1 MAAMLTRTLTTV
13 GLLLLIAGL
22 LPAADVTG
30 TWKGSFD
37 YNGTA
42 VPVTVDMK
50 VEEGAVTGTV
60 DGLPTPK
67 TPIKDGKVDGDNVTF
82 WVGIEFQGNPI
93 KLLLKGKVSGDQ
105 IDFTMGTEGGEW
117 GTQFTAKKAT
127 S

>member
-1 MAAMLTRTLTTV
+1 MWPMLMRIVALA
-13 GLLLLIAGL
+13 GLLLLIAGI

-42 VPVTVDMK
+42 VPLTFDMK
-50 VEEGAVTGTV
+50 TDGDALTGTV
-60 DGLPTPK
+60 SGLPTPK
-67 TPIKDGKVDGDNVTF
+67 VDIKDGKIDGDALTF

-93 KLLLKGKVSGDQ
+93 KLVVKGKVAGDE
-105 IDFTMGTEGGEW
+105 ITFNIGTEGGEW
-117 GTQFTAKKAT
+117 STQLTAKK